1 MSISTLGRVNFL
13 NISLIVN
20 RFSQKYR
27 YVVTD
32 IFTGNNSKET
42 FVWFGGL
49 NSKCRPFLSKLIKTY
64 YWQKKIPSTDFL
76 LQNICKTC
84 NNEKR
89 TVLDWGKSFYIK
101 RERINKHTAKRHSKT
116 KRYLRIHKIFQ
127 PLN

>member
-1 MSISTLGRVNFL
+1 MQAF
-13 NISLIVN
+13 
-20 RFSQKYR
+20 
-27 YVVTD
+27 
-32 IFTGNNSKET
+32 
-42 FVWFGGL
+42 
-49 NSKCRPFLSKLIKTY
+49 PIKINQNVLLTE
-64 YWQKKIPSTDFL
+64 KIPSTDFL

-101 RERINKHTAKRHSKT
+101 RERINKHTTKRHSKT